1 MKINYY
7 SKKHGQFKSTKLLT
21 ISFKHILEMI
31 QFEFSRR
38 GYLLWV
44 CTPKT
49 VRVFGFWKQNGCSR
63 SRKFYRH
70 WENDHCECGL

>member
-1 MKINYY
+1 MKNSYY
-7 SKKHGQFKSTKLLT
+7 SKHNQFKSIKLLT
-21 ISFKHILEMI
+21 IRFKHIFEEI

-49 VRVFGFWKQNGCSR
+49 IRVFGFWKQNGCGG
-63 SRKFYRH
+63 SRKFYQH
-70 WENDHCECGL
+70 WENDHCKCGL